1 MVDVTI
7 CCLAKEALDI
17 LRERRDGFD
26 IVISDVNMPDMD
38 GFKLLE
44 YVGLEMDLPVIM
56 MSVDGETSRVMKG
69 IQHGACDYLLKPIR
83 MKELK
88 NIWQHVVRKKKN
100 ELKDI
105 QGLKGIEN
113 IQVAR
118 GGISDG
124 SDDGYFF
131 CARNMDFGKKRK
143 GYESKYHDNEIVDL
157 SAVKKS
163 RVVWTVELHQKFV
176 KTVNHIGLDKI
187 GPKKILDL
195 MNVPWLTRE
204 NVASH
209 LQKYRLYL
217 SRLQKE
223 DDLKTSFSGT
233 KQSDLSIKEQ
243 VAADIGS
250 RKISFKKFEADSCR
264 YGFPDSSVIQNTP
277 SQNHEAESGGIISLP
292 MLMTTDDNFE
302 IQNTSSISEG
312 NLIHTCGAPA
322 ANYMASSSFVQSQ
335 YSLSRHGPGFETKQ
349 ERRPHLEAKND
360 LSHLQYPNVQNQT
373 LPNIV
378 QFAPTIY
385 QTPITEIDN
394 PPHIEFKI
402 PYSNRNLPKQS
413 PERVEYELCP
423 VQSDSSQRTCFY
435 SEPYSRST
443 WSMKDELL
451 EHILASDID
460 SLNHLACLNGSDLL
474 PEDPFLTSL
483 ELLNTDFCDCSNS
496 ELSTDYSPDLY
507 DGLLFM

>member
-1 MVDVTI
+1 MVDGNEFSYPRTAETFPHGLRVLVVDDDLTWLKIIERMLMKCFYQVTI

-44 YVGLEMDLPVIM
+44 YVGLEMDLPVI
-56 MSVDGETSRVMKG
+56 SK
-69 IQHGACDYLLKPIR
+69 LLSTKTY
-83 MKELK
+83 
-88 NIWQHVVRKKKN
+88 N
-100 ELKDI
+100 
-105 QGLKGIEN
+105 
-113 IQVAR
+113 QV
-118 GGISDG
+118 
-124 SDDGYFF
+124 F
-131 CARNMDFGKKRK
+131 K
-143 GYESKYHDNEIVDL
+143 IVIP
-157 SAVKKS
+157 
-163 RVVWTVELHQKFV
+163 E
-176 KTVNHIGLDKI
+176 
-187 GPKKILDL
+187 
-195 MNVPWLTRE
+195 E
-204 NVASH
+204 
-209 LQKYRLYL
+209 QKYRLYL

-233 KQSDLSIKEQ
+233 RQSDLSSKEQ
-243 VAADIGS
+243 VAADMGS
-250 RKISFKKFEADSCR
+250 DKISFKKFDADSCTS
-264 YGFPDSSVIQNTP
+264 GFPESSVIQNT
-277 SQNHEAESGGIISLP
+277 SESGGIIFLP
-292 MLMTTDDNFE
+292 MLTTTDDNFE
-302 IQNTSSISEG
+302 IQNTSSISES
-312 NLIHTCGAPA
+312 NLIRTCGVPA
-322 ANYMASSSFVQSQ
+322 ANYMALSSFVPSQ
-335 YSLSRHGPGFETKQ
+335 YSLSRNGQGIETKQ
-349 ERRPHLEAKND
+349 EIRPRLEMKND
-360 LSHLQYPNVQNQT
+360 LSHHQYPNVQNQT

-394 PPHIEFKI
+394 PPHVEFKI

-423 VQSDSSQRTCFY
+423 VQSDSSHRTCFY
-435 SEPYSRST
+435 SEPYTRSS
-443 WSMKDELL
+443 WSMKDEIL
-451 EHILASDID
+451 EHILVSDID